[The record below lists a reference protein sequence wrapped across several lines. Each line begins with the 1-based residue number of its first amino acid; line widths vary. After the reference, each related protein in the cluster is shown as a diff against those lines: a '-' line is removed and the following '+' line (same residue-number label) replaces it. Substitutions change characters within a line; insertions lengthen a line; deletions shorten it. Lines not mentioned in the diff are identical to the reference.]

1 MTEKFVAPEFIDNSD
16 PDIVQSRMMNN
27 LPVDISDM
35 PADFPYDFT
44 MPTAIEI
51 SRLIQYNLV
60 RTLMLMF
67 PMWAWGEWLDLHG
80 VSAKVTRKQA
90 SRASGH
96 VTVTGTPGTVIE
108 EGTVFCTEGTAD
120 TESIEFATT
129 VEETISDSGTVDI
142 AVASV
147 MAGAAYNV
155 TRNTVILQKQANKN
169 ITAVTNE
176 NPIRGGTDEEDDDTY
191 RERILEKLRS
201 AEVSFVGCDADYVRW
216 AKEVS
221 GVGSAVVEAEWKGP
235 GTVKVVVADPDG
247 SAVGEDTLKAVED
260 YIVSPKDRM
269 KRLAPIGASVTISTV
284 KDMTISYSAVLVFFC
299 IFYMDDI
306 LLIGAREA
314 DVKRAARALEKYLLK
329 EYGLTI
335 KPDADLFPIDY
346 RIKTGYKYENYREK
360 DKAERRGKPIDMM
373 GYVIYRDHT
382 EIRSKIFLR
391 ARRAYSVAWYCMK
404 NGVEIPLEIAYKCT
418 SYYGWFKHTDSKYVK
433 DKYNIDAVCA
443 AAKRRISKHA
453 KSEIYGTSARS
464 ALAAC

>member
-1 MTEKFVAPEFIDNSD
+1 MAEEFVSPEFIDNSD
-16 PDIVQSRMMNN
+16 PDTIQARMMNN

-51 SRLIQYNLV
+51 SRLIQYNLT

-108 EGTVFCTEGTAD
+108 EGTVFCTEGTTD
-120 TESIEFATT
+120 VEPIEFATT
-129 VEETISDSGTVDI
+129 AKEIIPESGMVDI

-169 ITAVTNE
+169 IASVTNE

-221 GVGSAVVEAEWKGP
+221 GVGSAVVKPEWKGP
-235 GTVKVVVADPDG
+235 GTVKVVIADPEG
-247 SAVGEDTLKAVED
+247 RAVGEETLRAVED
-260 YIVSPKDRM
+260 YIVSSKDRSR
-269 KRLAPIGASVTISTV
+269 RLAPIGASVTISTV
-284 KDMTISYSAVLVFFC
+284 QDMSVTYRAILKLEDDYSIDNIKESFLTGLKSY
-299 IFYMDDI
+299 Y
-306 LLIGAREA
+306 
-314 DVKRAARALEKYLLK
+314 
-329 EYGLTI
+329 
-335 KPDADLFPIDY
+335 
-346 RIKTGYKYENYREK
+346 KTAKNNS
-360 DKAERRGKPIDMM
+360 
-373 GYVIYRDHT
+373 
-382 EIRSKIFLR
+382 EIR
-391 ARRAYSVAWYCMK
+391 YTVVAALLS
-404 NGVEIPLEIAYKCT
+404 NTDGVVDFSDFMINSDTNNITVAAD
-418 SYYGWFKHTDSKYVK
+418 YYPITV
-433 DKYNIDAVCA
+433 IDDLDFT
-443 AAKRRISKHA
+443 
-453 KSEIYGTSARS
+453 EE
-464 ALAAC
+464 

>member
-1 MTEKFVAPEFIDNSD
+1 MAEEFVSPEFIDNSD
-16 PDIVQSRMMNN
+16 PDTIQARMMNN

-51 SRLIQYNLV
+51 SRLIQYNLT

-108 EGTVFCTEGTAD
+108 EGTVFCTEGTTD
-120 TESIEFATT
+120 VESIEFSATA
-129 VEETISDSGTVDI
+129 EETIPESGTVDI

-169 ITAVTNE
+169 IASVMNE

-221 GVGSAVVEAEWKGP
+221 GVGSAVVKPEWKGP
-235 GTVKVVVADPDG
+235 GTVKIVIADPEG
-247 SAVGEDTLKAVED
+247 RAVGEETLQAVED
-260 YIVSPKDRM
+260 YIVSSKDRSR
-269 KRLAPIGASVTISTV
+269 RLAPIGASVTISTV
-284 KDMTISYSAVLVFFC
+284 QDMSVTYKAILKLEEDYSIDNIKEAFLAGLKSY
-299 IFYMDDI
+299 Y
-306 LLIGAREA
+306 
-314 DVKRAARALEKYLLK
+314 
-329 EYGLTI
+329 
-335 KPDADLFPIDY
+335 
-346 RIKTGYKYENYREK
+346 KTAKNNS
-360 DKAERRGKPIDMM
+360 
-373 GYVIYRDHT
+373 
-382 EIRSKIFLR
+382 EIR
-391 ARRAYSVAWYCMK
+391 YTVVAALLS
-404 NGVEIPLEIAYKCT
+404 NTDGVVDFSDFMINSDTNNITVVAD
-418 SYYGWFKHTDSKYVK
+418 YYPITA
-433 DKYNIDAVCA
+433 IDDLDFTG
-443 AAKRRISKHA
+443 
-453 KSEIYGTSARS
+453 E
-464 ALAAC
+464 

>member
-1 MTEKFVAPEFIDNSD
+1 MTEEFVTPEFIDNSD
-16 PDIVQSRMMNN
+16 PDTIQSRMMNN

-51 SRLIQYNLV
+51 SRLIQYNLT

-129 VEETISDSGTVDI
+129 TEETISDSGTVDI

-155 TRNTVILQKQANKN
+155 TRNTVILQKQTNKN
-169 ITAVTNE
+169 IASVTNE

-201 AEVSFVGCDADYVRW
+201 AEISFVGCDADYIRW
-216 AKEVS
+216 AKEVP
-221 GVGSAVVEAEWKGP
+221 GVGSALVEAEFEGP
-235 GTVKVVVADPDG
+235 GTVKVVISDPDG
-247 SAVGEDTLKAVED
+247 RAVGEETLQAVED
-260 YIVSPKDRM
+260 YIVSSKDRT

-284 KDMTISYSAVLVFFC
+284 QDMSVTYRAILKLESDYSIDNVKEMFLTGLKSYYKAAKDN
-299 IFYMDDI
+299 
-306 LLIGAREA
+306 G
-314 DVKRAARALEKYLLK
+314 
-329 EYGLTI
+329 
-335 KPDADLFPIDY
+335 
-346 RIKTGYKYENYREK
+346 
-360 DKAERRGKPIDMM
+360 
-373 GYVIYRDHT
+373 
-382 EIRSKIFLR
+382 EIRYTVVAALLSNTDGVADFSDFLINSGTNNI
-391 ARRAYSVAWYCMK
+391 SVA
-404 NGVEIPLEIAYKCT
+404 
-418 SYYGWFKHTDSKYVK
+418 SDYYPVTT
-433 DKYNIDAVCA
+433 IDEL
-443 AAKRRISKHA
+443 SFT
-453 KSEIYGTSARS
+453 EE
-464 ALAAC
+464 

>member
-1 MTEKFVAPEFIDNSD
+1 MAEEFISPEFIDNSD
-16 PDIVQSRMMNN
+16 PDTVQARMMNN

-96 VTVTGTPGTVIE
+96 VTVTGIPGTVIE
-108 EGTVFCTEGTAD
+108 EGTVFCTEGTTDIEA
-120 TESIEFATT
+120 IEFSTT
-129 VEETISDSGTVDI
+129 AEKIISDAGTVDI
-142 AVASV
+142 AVAAV
-147 MAGAAYNV
+147 IAGSSCNV
-155 TRNTVILQKQANKN
+155 TRNTVILQKKPNKN
-169 ITAVTNE
+169 ITSVTNE

-221 GVGSAVVEAEWKGP
+221 GVGSAVVEPEWKGP

-247 SAVGEDTLKAVED
+247 SAVGEETLQAVED

-269 KRLAPIGASVTISTV
+269 KRLAPIGASVTISTT
-284 KDMTISYSAVLVFFC
+284 KDMTVKYSAVIELENNYS
-299 IFYMDDI
+299 IDT
-306 LLIGAREA
+306 
-314 DVKRAARALEKYLLK
+314 VKEEFLTALKTY
-329 EYGLTI
+329 
-335 KPDADLFPIDY
+335 Y
-346 RIKTGYKYENYREK
+346 RTAK
-360 DKAERRGKPIDMM
+360 DSE
-373 GYVIYRDHT
+373 
-382 EIRSKIFLR
+382 EIRYTVASALLSNTAGVIDFSDFKIN
-391 ARRAYSVAWYCMK
+391 S
-404 NGVEIPLEIAYKCT
+404 
-418 SYYGWFKHTDSKYVK
+418 
-433 DKYNIDAVCA
+433 NIDNITVTTDYYPVTT
-443 AAKRRISKHA
+443 ISDLDFR
-453 KSEIYGTSARS
+453 EE
-464 ALAAC
+464 